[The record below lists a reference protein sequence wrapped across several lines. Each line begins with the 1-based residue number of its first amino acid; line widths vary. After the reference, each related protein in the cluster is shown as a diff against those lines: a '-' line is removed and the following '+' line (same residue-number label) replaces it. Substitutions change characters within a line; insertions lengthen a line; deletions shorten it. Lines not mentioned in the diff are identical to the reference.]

1 MKRILINATQSE
13 ELRVAI
19 VDGQQL
25 YNLDIEVPSREQ
37 KKSSIYKGTITRVEP
52 SLEAAFVDY
61 GGNRHGF
68 LPFKEVAR
76 RYYSEEAKKSEGRP
90 SIKDALKEGQELI
103 VQIEKE
109 ERGNKGAAL
118 TSKISLAGR
127 YLVLMPTEPRAG
139 GVSRRI
145 QGEERSQI
153 RATMDEV
160 NQPSSMG
167 TIVRT
172 AGISRSTEELQ
183 WDLDYLTTLW
193 QAIEKAAE
201 ERSAPFLIYQDSD
214 LIVRALRDHYNSDIG
229 EVIID
234 NQEMYK
240 KAEDFM
246 RQVMPHNLRK
256 LKKYDERIPLFNRY
270 QIESQIESAF
280 QRQVSL
286 PSGGAIV
293 IDHTEALTSIDINS
307 ARATKGS
314 DIEETALHTN
324 LEAADEIARQLR
336 LRDLGGLVVIDFI
349 DMMANKNQRAVE
361 NRLKTALRSD
371 RARVQVGRISRF
383 GLLEMSRQRLRP
395 SLGDS
400 SQEACPRCSG
410 HGTVRNVE
418 STALSILRLIQED
431 ALKEKTG
438 QITAHLP
445 ISVATYLL
453 NEKRQQIA
461 DIEER
466 YDIHV
471 MLVPDENFERPNYR
485 IDRVRSDDH
494 THVSRRK
501 SSYEL
506 PEKKEPEVL
515 PTQAQR
521 AVTEQ
526 AAVQAIVPTAPAPA
540 PVPQARTVDEPLQ
553 PGMVIRFWNSLFAA
567 GTEPEQEPKKTDQPN
582 RNKPQGDRQRSRNTR
597 SPQRGRRPNQ
607 NRKQQPQKQNTGASQ
622 KKTAQNTSEAS
633 QPQQKKTEQKT
644 GGNRRR
650 PRRRRPQGQ
659 RRQSG
664 DQNQQT
670 ANQNQQSRKPETK
683 NVPASTDATD
693 NKPAQTTQSPAQ
705 PKPEQSKSTT
715 PAASQPKPEQSKSTT
730 PAASQPKPEQSK
742 NTAPAASQPKPE
754 QSKNTAPAASQP
766 KPATESGAKTGKS
779 SGESS

>member
-19 VDGQQL
+19 VDGQRL
-25 YNLDIEVPSREQ
+25 YNLDIEVPAREQ
-37 KKSSIYKGTITRVEP
+37 KKSSIYKCIITRIEP

-76 RYYSEEAKKSEGRP
+76 HYYSEKAKKSEGRP

-145 QGEERSQI
+145 QGEERGQI

-160 NQPSSMG
+160 KQPSSMG

-172 AGISRSTEELQ
+172 AGIGRSVEELQ

-193 QAIEKAAE
+193 EAIEKAAKDQP
-201 ERSAPFLIYQDSD
+201 APFLIYQDSN

-229 EVIID
+229 EIIID
-234 NQEMYK
+234 DQEMFK
-240 KAEDFM
+240 KAEEFM
-246 RQVMPHNLRK
+246 QQVMPHNLRK
-256 LKKYDERIPLFNRY
+256 LKHYDERIPLFNRY

-280 QRQVSL
+280 QREVTL

-349 DMMANKNQRAVE
+349 DMMANKNQRAIE
-361 NRLKTALRSD
+361 NRLKTAFRPD
-371 RARVQVGRISRF
+371 RARVQIGRISRF

-395 SLGDS
+395 SLGDA
-400 SQEACPRCSG
+400 SQEVCPRCSG

-418 STALSILRLIQED
+418 STALSILRLIQEE

-466 YDIHV
+466 YEIHV

-485 IDRVRSDDH
+485 LDRVRADDH
-494 THVSRRK
+494 SHVSRRK
-501 SSYEL
+501 NSYEL
-506 PEKKEPEVL
+506 PEKKELEVSQ
-515 PTQAQR
+515 PQAQR
-521 AVTEQ
+521 AIAEQ
-526 AAVQAIVPTAPAPA
+526 AAVQSVVPTAPAPA
-540 PVPQARTVDEPLQ
+540 PAQPQPIQKPLQ
-553 PGMVIRFWNSLFAA
+553 PGLVVRAWNSLFAP
-567 GTEPEQEPKKTDQPN
+567 GTKTEEVAQPEKPK
-582 RNKPQGDRQRSRNTR
+582 RKPQGNKPRGRNTR

-607 NRKQQPQKQNTGASQ
+607 NKKQQPQQKNANATQ
-622 KKTAQNTSEAS
+622 KKVTKDSSDSS
-633 QPQQKKTEQKT
+633 QPQQKNVEQKT

-659 RRQSG
+659 RRQS
-664 DQNQQT
+664 DSD
-670 ANQNQQSRKPETK
+670 NQNQQAENKNQPTGKPETTG
-683 NVPASTDATD
+683 NQSTATE
-693 NKPAQTTQSPAQ
+693 NKPAQAAQSPAQ
-705 PKPEQSKSTT
+705 PKPEQTKATAGNQSISTATEKKSAQTAQA
-715 PAASQPKPEQSKSTT
+715 PAQPKPEQAKATANTSEKPK
-730 PAASQPKPEQSK
+730 PAPASQPKAEPGNQ
-742 NTAPAASQPKPE
+742 A
-754 QSKNTAPAASQP
+754 
-766 KPATESGAKTGKS
+766 GS
-779 SGESS
+779 SDN

>member
-1 MKRILINATQSE
+1 MSCRVHGYGENYYMKRILINATQSE

-19 VDGQQL
+19 VDGQRL
-25 YNLDIEVPSREQ
+25 YNLDIEVPAREQ
-37 KKSSIYKGTITRVEP
+37 KKSSIYKCIITRIEP

-145 QGEERSQI
+145 QGEERAQI
-153 RATMDEV
+153 RGTMDEV
-160 NQPSSMG
+160 KQPSDMG

-172 AGISRSTEELQ
+172 AGIGRSVEELQ
-183 WDLDYLTTLW
+183 WDLDYLVSLW
-193 QAIEKAAE
+193 EAIEKAAK
-201 ERSAPFLIYQDSD
+201 ERPAPFLIYQDSN

-229 EVIID
+229 EIIID
-234 NQEMYK
+234 DPEMYK
-240 KAEDFM
+240 KAEEFM
-246 RQVMPHNLRK
+246 QQVMPHNLRK
-256 LKKYDERIPLFNRY
+256 LKLYNERIPLFNRY

-280 QRQVSL
+280 QREVTL

-361 NRLKTALRSD
+361 NRLKAAFRAD
-371 RARVQVGRISRF
+371 RARVQIGRISRF

-395 SLGDS
+395 SLGDA
-400 SQEACPRCSG
+400 SQEVCPRCSG

-418 STALSILRLIQED
+418 STALSILRLIQDE

-466 YDIHV
+466 YEIHV

-485 IDRVRSDDH
+485 IDRVRADDH
-494 THVSRRK
+494 SHASRRK

-506 PEKKEPEVL
+506 PEKKEPEIS
-515 PTQAQR
+515 PPQTQR
-521 AVTEQ
+521 AVAEQ
-526 AAVQAIVPTAPAPA
+526 AAVQAVVPTAAPA
-540 PVPQARTVDEPLQ
+540 PQPKPVQEPPQK
-553 PGMVIRFWNSLFAA
+553 PGLVTRVLNSLFAP
-567 GTEPEQEPKKTDQPN
+567 GTKEEPAKPEKAK
-582 RNKPQGDRQRSRNTR
+582 RKPQGNKPRGRNTR
-597 SPQRGRRPNQ
+597 SSQRRRPNQ
-607 NRKQQPQKQNTGASQ
+607 NRKQQPQQ
-622 KKTAQNTSEAS
+622 KKAAKDTSESS
-633 QPQQKKTEQKT
+633 QPQQKKAEQKT

-659 RRQSG
+659 RRQSN
-664 DQNQQT
+664 QNQQT
-670 ANQNQQSRKPETK
+670 ENKNQQTGKSETK
-683 NVPASTDATD
+683 GNQSVATE
-693 NKPAQTTQSPAQ
+693 NKPAQKAQASAKPKPEQAKAAAGNQSAGASTDNKSSQAAKAPAQ
-705 PKPEQSKSTT
+705 PKPEQTKAAPTANASEKPK
-715 PAASQPKPEQSKSTT
+715 PAPVSQPKSEPGNQAGNSD
-730 PAASQPKPEQSK
+730 
-742 NTAPAASQPKPE
+742 N
-754 QSKNTAPAASQP
+754 
-766 KPATESGAKTGKS
+766 
-779 SGESS
+779 